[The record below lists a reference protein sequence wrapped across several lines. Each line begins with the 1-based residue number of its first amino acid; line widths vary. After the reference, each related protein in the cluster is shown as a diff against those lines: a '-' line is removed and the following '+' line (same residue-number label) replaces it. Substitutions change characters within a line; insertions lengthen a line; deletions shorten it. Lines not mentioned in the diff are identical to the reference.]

1 MLEAHIETKHSTK
14 VYNFQG
20 KRVMQLQN
28 AMNKQGKKERE
39 GERHPPADQEKR
51 KKYQKERSEKRTRIN
66 IRKEW
71 ESNPTTNME
80 KARGREL
87 KLKNFHKDCN
97 LDLVKKSV
105 LVKLLMS
112 KHKIT
117 GIITQRERES
127 GQERDFK
134 WARDGKRE
142 SNTTAGTDRGVTY
155 FSHSLTWSSMV
166 MGTELIMA
174 TLRA

>member
-1 MLEAHIETKHSTK
+1 MSSITALSYTLLTICNISMAWYAQKQNSATVKCLRLILRQSIQQRYITYRE
-14 VYNFQG
+14 

-87 KLKNFHKDCN
+87 KLENFHKDCN

-105 LVKLLMS
+105 LVKLLTS

-117 GIITQRERES
+117 GIITERERE
-127 GQERDFK
+127 K
-134 WARDGKRE
+134 VGKR
-142 SNTTAGTDRGVTY
+142 
-155 FSHSLTWSSMV
+155 F
-166 MGTELIMA
+166 
-174 TLRA
+174 